1 VRGGNWILSYL
12 PHMKTGIKG
21 IFDESRLVRMTYVS
35 YPPHTHARRHC
46 PTDPQAMQQKHL
58 EMCSELIVS
67 FISPA
72 TNSVVQRKI
81 SLNVSYIY
89 VPKISPVVQ
98 VF

>member
-1 VRGGNWILSYL
+1 LSYL

-67 FISPA
+67 FISPRPP
-72 TNSVVQRKI
+72 TLLYKGKSPSTYR
-81 SLNVSYIY
+81 IY
-89 VPKISPVVQ
+89 MFLKSPL
-98 VF
+98 